1 MHVPET
7 AEGKAN
13 GNGNQ
18 VPFEH
23 FRFMVDWLLRTRRRY
38 PEMSFGL
45 VLVEFYPHET
55 IGQAFGAQEAMRK
68 LRNFADAL
76 SSELRLTDLASRDL
90 TSFWVLLPFTQPGDA
105 IFGKL
110 ARVVEEARQD
120 GLDVAETR
128 MLGYSVEDEEVLIDD
143 YLDGAALLQRVRASA
158 QGGDWTN
165 FMPSG

>member
-1 MHVPET
+1 MSVTEVI
-7 AEGKAN
+7 GGGN
-13 GNGNQ
+13 SNGNQ

-23 FRFMVDWLLRTRRRY
+23 FDFMVDWLLRTRRRY
-38 PEMSFGL
+38 PEMRFGL
-45 VLVEFYPHET
+45 VLVEFYPPEI
-55 IGQAFGAQEAMRK
+55 IGEAFGAQEAVRK
-68 LRNFADAL
+68 LRRFADAL
-76 SSELRLTDLASRDL
+76 SRELRLTDLSARDL

-128 MLGYSVEDEEVLIDD
+128 MLGYSVEDEEILMDD
-143 YLDGAALLQRVRASA
+143 CLNGAALLQRVRSSV

>member
-1 MHVPET
+1 MNET
-7 AEGKAN
+7 ETSGG
-13 GNGNQ
+13 GNGGTNQ

-55 IGQAFGAQEAMRK
+55 IGRAFGAQEAMRK
-68 LRNFADAL
+68 LRSFADSL
-76 SSELRLTDLASRDL
+76 SKELRLTDLASRDL

-128 MLGYSVEDEEVLIDD
+128 MLGYSVQDEEFLIDE
-143 YLDGAALLQRVRASA
+143 YIDGDALLQRVRSGAP
-158 QGGDWTN
+158 GGDWVGVA
-165 FMPSG
+165 PGA

>member
-1 MHVPET
+1 MNTTATSPE
-7 AEGKAN
+7 EN
-13 GNGNQ
+13 GSVNQ

-55 IGQAFGAQEAMRK
+55 IGQAFGAQEAMHK
-68 LRNFADAL
+68 LRRFAAAL
-76 SSELRLTDLASRDL
+76 RQELRLTDLAARDL

-110 ARVVEEARQD
+110 ARLVEEARQD

-128 MLGYSVEDEEVLIDD
+128 MLGYAVQDEDAVIDE
-143 YLDGAALLQRVRASA
+143 YLDGASLLQRVRDGAP
-158 QGGDWTN
+158 GGDWVSVA
-165 FMPSG
+165 PGR

>member
-1 MHVPET
+1 MNET
-7 AEGKAN
+7 ETIGEGSE
-13 GNGNQ
+13 NGNQ
-18 VPFEH
+18 VPFEY

-68 LRNFADAL
+68 LLRFADAL
-76 SSELRLTDLASRDL
+76 SCELRLTDLTTRDL

-110 ARVVEEARQD
+110 ARVVEEARLD

-128 MLGYSVEDEEVLIDD
+128 MLGYAIQDEDFLIDEHI
-143 YLDGAALLQRVRASA
+143 DGAALLQRVRAGA
-158 QGGDWTN
+158 PGGDWVSVA
-165 FMPSG
+165 SGS